1 MPGWLGRC
9 KMDGER
15 WRGEQVFLYRDAVD
29 FRKSIDGLSAI
40 VGAEL
45 GRNPTDR
52 CLYVFTNRGRDKIK
66 LLIWHLNGYWLLYK
80 KLDKQRFKW
89 PDWFDGQAMTLSAE
103 QLDYLLDGYDLNG
116 MRPHRPIEY
125 AHAF

>member
-1 MPGWLGRC
+1 MN
-9 KMDGER
+9 GER
-15 WRGEQVFLYRDAVD
+15 WRGEQVYLYRDAVD
-29 FRKSIDGLSAI
+29 FRKSINGLSAI
-40 VGAEL
+40 VAAEL

-52 CLYVFTNRGRDKIK
+52 CLYVFSNRGRDKIK

-89 PDWFDGQAMTLSAE
+89 PDWFEGQTMTLSAE

-116 MRPHRPIEY
+116 MRPHRSIAY
-125 AHAF
+125 AHAL